1 MESGQMPPAGWYR
14 DPEGGLG
21 ERYWDGTR
29 WTEERR
35 SAAPAPAAT
44 PGAPAPQEGQAAGV
58 EHRFSSLRLIAG
70 IFTVLAWL
78 TIILGG
84 LGVIIGTIVA
94 ASSDDGGEAASI
106 LLIGALSVFIYA
118 LWFFAAAAFIR
129 LALAV
134 EENTRRTAE
143 LLDRRA

>member
-1 MESGQMPPAGWYR
+1 MPPAGWYR

-44 PGAPAPQEGQAAGV
+44 AGAPAPQAGQAAEV
-58 EHRFSSLRLIAG
+58 EHRFGSLRLIAG

-78 TIILGG
+78 TIILGT
-84 LGVIIGTIVA
+84 LGVIIGAATADNGGDAAGIIV
-94 ASSDDGGEAASI
+94 GGA
-106 LLIGALSVFIYA
+106 IGVVIYA

-129 LALAV
+129 LSLAV
-134 EENTRRTAE
+134 EENTRRTADI
-143 LLDRRA
+143 LDRRG